1 MVASFKNNYNNCYAI
16 QGNIM
21 FNSVLRVLAASVA
34 LATPALAQEFPT
46 QPVRVVV
53 PYNAGGTVD
62 YVGRVTAAEMG
73 KLMGEN
79 FVVENRPGA
88 SASIGNQYVANAAPD
103 GYTLLMTSVTSNAI
117 TSALNPDTA
126 GYVLKDDFAPVGAV
140 GRVPLMLV
148 AANNIPADTIE
159 ELIEYAKA
167 EELPLTYASSG
178 IGSTEHLGAIVFADA
193 AGIELEHIPYT
204 GGAPAMVD
212 LVAGRVSLMVATVS
226 TALPQLEAGAIK
238 PMVVAMPER
247 IDMLP
252 DVPSATDAGL
262 DSFNVASVY
271 GLLAPSDIDEA
282 TMSALRSA
290 LQETVSSEAF
300 VTQMGERGIVPSTDA
315 PEDAGKIYE
324 AEVDTWSER
333 VLAVDFD

>member
-21 FNSVLRVLAASVA
+21 IKSFLRVLAASAA
-34 LATPALAQEFPT
+34 LAAPALAQDFPN

-88 SASIGNQYVANAAPD
+88 SASIGNQFVANAAPD

-117 TSALNPDTA
+117 TTGLTPETA
-126 GYVLKDDFAPVGAV
+126 GYALKDDFTPVGAV

-148 AANNIPADTIE
+148 AANNVPADTIE

-167 EELPLTYASSG
+167 EDLPLTYASSG
-178 IGSTEHLGAIVFADA
+178 IGSTEHLGAMVFADA
-193 AGIELEHIPYT
+193 AGLELEHIPYT
-204 GGAPAMVD
+204 GGAPAMAD

-226 TALPQLEAGAIK
+226 TALPQVEANAIK
-238 PMVVAMPER
+238 PMVVAMPDR

-252 DVPSATDAGL
+252 DVPSASDAGL
-262 DSFNVASVY
+262 DGFNVASVY
-271 GLLAPSDIDEA
+271 GLLAPVGIDEA
-282 TMSALRSA
+282 ALTALKAA
-290 LQETVSSEAF
+290 LQQTVAGEAF
-300 VTQMGERGIVPSTDA
+300 VTQMGDRGIVPSTDA
-315 PEDAGKIYE
+315 PEDAATIYE
-324 AEVDTWSER
+324 AEIDTWAER
-333 VLAVDFD
+333 ILAVDFD